1 MPATLERPKN
11 TGDRSPSRRDA
22 LRRGAGLL
30 VAALGVPLLA
40 ACQGSGTVVNPAT
53 AGTSARASTSSVVA
67 TTTTTGSATG
77 TAAATVVAASTSP
90 PPAAAA
96 NGQTLQLWIIGG
108 KIQAD
113 VLTGKVLPDLYQ
125 TTAGIKEVQVL
136 SLGSWQDLFT
146 KLVTALAGNTGPDLA
161 RIKDYWSPEFAV
173 RGVLLPLDA
182 YLSKQQEITS
192 DKYGTARWDSA
203 HWKGKTYSLPFTT
216 FVEDYF
222 VNDTLLQQAG
232 LQPAQTWEEQVT
244 NAQKL
249 TDPAKQQWGYMLYDY
264 GASQSG
270 AWDYISL
277 LWQAGGEFTNADRT
291 KLAFNSDP
299 GITALSYQ
307 TDLIWKYKVCL
318 PPGTPTSN
326 VVQNDKV
333 GQWHNGCW
341 VNAAY
346 PTSAPTLK
354 YSAHLLPALKD
365 DNRSVIIGGNNI
377 GGFKGTKYPDQVWQ
391 TLAWIG
397 SEQSDLVWNSATGYL
412 PVRTANWQ
420 KAPFSTDPNWKVIIE
435 QVQRKDTQPIPIFV
449 GYEEVTDKI
458 GAELQAAYQNK
469 KTPKQALA
477 DAELEGTQLMQKYS
491 QG

>member
-1 MPATLERPKN
+1 MEREQYPHH
-11 TGDRSPSRRDA
+11 GAISRRQ
-22 LRRGAGLL
+22 LVRRGAGLL
-30 VAALGVPLLA
+30 VASLGIPLLA
-40 ACQGSGTVVNPAT
+40 ACGGGTTAT
-53 AGTSARASTSSVVA
+53 TTAVDSTAAKASTSSSVA
-67 TTTTTGSATG
+67 TATSTTTAIISTAKTVVTASAT
-77 TAAATVVAASTSP
+77 APA
-90 PPAAAA
+90 AAAA
-96 NGQTLQLWIIGG
+96 NGQTLQMWIIGG
-108 KIQAD
+108 KVQAD
-113 VLTGKVLPDLYQ
+113 VLTGKVLPGLYQ
-125 TTAGIKEVQVL
+125 TAAGIKEIQIT
-136 SLGSWQDLFT
+136 SLGDWQDLFT

-182 YLSKQQEITS
+182 YLGKQQDITS
-192 DKYGTARWDSA
+192 EKYGTARWDSA

-222 VNDTLLQQAG
+222 VNDTLLKEAG
-232 LQPAQTWEEQVT
+232 LQPAQTWDEQVT

-270 AWDYISL
+270 TWDFIPL
-277 LWQAGGEFTNADRT
+277 LWQAGGAFTNTDRS
-291 KLAFNSDP
+291 KLAFNSDA
-299 GITALSYQ
+299 GITALTYQ

-318 PPGTPTSN
+318 PPGISTN
-326 VVQNDKV
+326 KVVENDKI

-341 VNAAY
+341 VTAAY

-354 YSAHLLPALKD
+354 YSTHLLPALKA
-365 DNRSVIIGGNNI
+365 DNRSVIIGGNNV
-377 GGFKGTKYPDQVWQ
+377 GGFKGTKYADQVWQ

-397 SEQSDLVWNSATGYL
+397 SEQSDLTWNSTTGYL

-420 KAPFSTDPNWKVIIE
+420 KPPYSTDPNWKVVIE
-435 QVQRKDTQPIPIFV
+435 QAQRKDTQPIPIFV

-477 DAELEGTQLMQKYS
+477 DAELEGTQLLLKYS